1 MRWTIIESMAKFE
14 DLARRTFQ
22 RQPDDKHYFVRLQ
35 QFIVSYLRD
44 CQYSSAVIEASSQTT
59 FGQDIGLFNPLT
71 TDTKVAITTT
81 SAKETAACIFSNY
94 NGVKRPRTLGK
105 SVVSGHHRLAD
116 EFRLH
121 SSAGG
126 QDRG

>member
-1 MRWTIIESMAKFE
+1 MRWTIAESMVKFE

-22 RQPDDKHYFVRLQ
+22 CHADDKHYLVRLQ

-44 CQYSSAVIEASSQTT
+44 CQYSSSVIEASFQST
-59 FGQDIGLFNPLT
+59 FGEDISLFNPLT

-94 NGVKRPRTLGK
+94 NGVKRPKSLGRCF
-105 SVVSGHHRLAD
+105 VSR
-116 EFRLH
+116 
-121 SSAGG
+121 
-126 QDRG
+126 